1 MIRISLIFLSFLFF
15 SAPAWSQ
22 RKAYKIQKKQ
32 KNYYEAYPNPFD
44 FRPTGWLF
52 EGGVTGTKGF
62 ADPSSL
68 VSGDSTFSFS
78 SAIRPGVALS
88 VGRYLSLKKGHK
100 IIKYIDYTAG
110 YKMLWNHEGQDLN
123 VTNSSANQSFSNNA
137 VAHYASANLN
147 LNNVI
152 SINDY
157 NFIQNSIG
165 INLDYRF
172 AQNLSADG
180 INQQIAPDKFIIQ
193 LHYKLAWGFMID
205 NDKALIPYIEIPV
218 FNLTPSQ
225 KNFSQLDYFSQSYQS
240 VVVGVRLMLFR
251 LGQKECPKAINY
263 QADPNQKNGY

>member
-1 MIRISLIFLSFLFF
+1 MIRVSLIFLSLLFF
-15 SAPAWSQ
+15 STPIWSQ

-52 EGGVTGTKGF
+52 EGGLTATKGF
-62 ADPSSL
+62 AEPTSIL
-68 VSGDSTFSFS
+68 SGDSTIALS
-78 SAIRPGVALS
+78 SSIRPGLS
-88 VGRYLSLKKGHK
+88 LSAGRYHSLKKGHK
-100 IIKYIDYTAG
+100 IIKYIDYTLG
-110 YKMLWNHEGQDLN
+110 YKMLWNHENQDLSIAS
-123 VTNSSANQSFSNNA
+123 TSSSQSLSNNN

-165 INLDYRF
+165 VHLDYRF
-172 AQNLSADG
+172 AQNLSGDG
-180 INQQIAPDKFIIQ
+180 LNQQIAPDKFIIQ

-218 FNLTPSQ
+218 LNISPSQ
-225 KNFSQLDYFSQSYQS
+225 KNFSQLDYFNQSYQS
-240 VVVGVRLMLFR
+240 VIVGVRLMLFR

-263 QADPNQKNGY
+263 QADPNQQNGY